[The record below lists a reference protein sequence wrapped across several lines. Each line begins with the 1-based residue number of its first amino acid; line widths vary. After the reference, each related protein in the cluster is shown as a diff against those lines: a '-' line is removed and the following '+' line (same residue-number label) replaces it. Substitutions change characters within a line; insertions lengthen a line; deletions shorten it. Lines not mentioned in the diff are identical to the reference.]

1 MPLLLT
7 AWEMALRAQLR
18 EELKKLETK
27 MKYAL
32 DTRDAVDKEIRKL
45 GEAVEKGEEGP
56 ELNEKVKAAK
66 ELLKLLEKERDAMD
80 DLIKRASTILDKL
93 RSMTLLR
100 RFSAFFGGFL
110 IFIGSMA
117 ITSGAFM
124 IFIGIMRPLVPPDIE
139 EIMGIIAISLGVLLV
154 LSGFIH
160 QVP

>member
-1 MPLLLT
+1 
-7 AWEMALRAQLR
+7 MAGRAQLQD
-18 EELKKLETK
+18 ELKRLETK
-27 MKYAL
+27 MKFAL
-32 DTRDAVDKEIRKL
+32 DTRDAVDREVREL
-45 GEAVEKGEEGP
+45 EEAIEKGEEGP
-56 ELNEKVKAAK
+56 ELDERMRAAK

-80 DLIKRASTILDKL
+80 DLIKRASTVLDKL

-124 IFIGIMRPLVPPDIE
+124 LLIGIMRPLVPPDVE
-139 EIMGIIAISLGVLLV
+139 EIMGIISMALGVLLV

>member
-1 MPLLLT
+1 
-7 AWEMALRAQLR
+7 MAK
-18 EELKKLETK
+18 EGELQDEFKRLETK
-27 MKYAL
+27 MKFAL

-56 ELNEKVKAAK
+56 ELSERVKAAK

-80 DLIKRASTILDKL
+80 ELIKRANTVLDKL

-117 ITSGAFM
+117 ITSGAF
-124 IFIGIMRPLVPPDIE
+124 ILFLGIMRPLVPPDLE
-139 EIMGIIAISLGVLLV
+139 EVLGIISIALGVLLV

>member
-1 MPLLLT
+1 
-7 AWEMALRAQLR
+7 MAGRAQLQD
-18 EELKKLETK
+18 ELKRLETK
-27 MKYAL
+27 MRYAL

-45 GEAVEKGEEGP
+45 GEAIEEGGEGP
-56 ELNEKVKAAK
+56 ELDERVGAAR
-66 ELLKLLEKERDAMD
+66 ELLRLLEKERDAMD
-80 DLIKRASTILDKL
+80 DLIKRASTVLDKL

-110 IFIGSMA
+110 IFIGSMV

-124 IFIGIMRPLVPPDIE
+124 LFLGIMRPLVPPDLE
-139 EIMGIIAISLGVLLV
+139 EIMGIISIALGVLLV

>member
-1 MPLLLT
+1 MVK
-7 AWEMALRAQLR
+7 EG
-18 EELKKLETK
+18 ELQDEFKRLETK
-27 MKYAL
+27 MKFAL

-56 ELNEKVKAAK
+56 ELSERVKAAK

-80 DLIKRASTILDKL
+80 ELIKRANTVLDKL

-124 IFIGIMRPLVPPDIE
+124 LFLGIMRPLVPPDLE
-139 EIMGIIAISLGVLLV
+139 EVLGIISIALGVLLV